1 VQPEFSK
8 TEADTQVDRGPGPGA
23 ITERL
28 ARLRPGQPEVW
39 NDLLTLV
46 YGDLHRLARGY
57 MRDQVSGATLQP
69 TALVNETYLRLLRQ
83 TAVEWKGRA
92 HFFGVAALVMRRILV
107 DEARRRALTVRVMEQ
122 VGRTSGPAEP
132 AIDLCLLDAALTR
145 LAQLDARQADVVELR
160 YFGGLTIEETASF
173 LGVSPKTVKRDWEM
187 ARAWLRAELRGSAT

>member
-1 VQPEFSK
+1 VQPEPSNAK
-8 TEADTQVDRGPGPGA
+8 VDSQVDAGPSPGA

-28 ARLRPGQPEVW
+28 VRLRPGQPEVW

-46 YGDLHRLARGY
+46 YGDLHRLARRF

-92 HFFGVAALVMRRILV
+92 HFFGVAALLMRRILV
-107 DEARRRALTVRVMEQ
+107 DEARRRAVSVRVIEQ
-122 VGRTSGPAEP
+122 VGRTLGPSEP
-132 AIDLCLLDAALTR
+132 AIDLCLLDSALTR
-145 LAQLDARQADVVELR
+145 LAQLDARQAGVVELR
-160 YFGGLTIEETASF
+160 YFGGLTIDETASF

-187 ARAWLRAELRGSAT
+187 ARAWLHAELRGSVL